1 MSFYAAQGVVIAVS
15 VMITG
20 LILSYIFKLI
30 GIIFSKGKEK
40 VINVVDNDM
49 KPFINEKRQSLKEDK
64 LLKLVSLRDNGIITE
79 EEYTERSK
87 KIKEN

>member
-1 MSFYAAQGVVIAVS
+1 MSFYAAQGLMIAVS